1 MLTNIIKSNRTIVRT
16 VRFEDLI
23 FQYFDVVSEILY

>member
-16 VRFEDLI
+16 VRFGDLI

>member
-1 MLTNIIKSNRTIVRT
+1 MLTNIIKSDRTIVKT
-16 VRFEDLI
+16 VRFGDLI